1 MSATSTSP
9 WNPPKAPLVREDPD
23 APIYAGFW
31 RRWAAALVDGILY
44 YIVIFALALALGEGI
59 GVNLL
64 ALALA
69 WLYHA
74 LMQSSS
80 WQATLGKRAFGIKVV
95 RDTGERISFLR
106 ATGRYFATIL
116 SSLILMIGYLMAA
129 FTNRK
134 QALHDMIAST
144 LVVRGDASPDEIQTG
159 GGTMKLTAG
168 VWIFS
173 VFLALIPV
181 AGILA
186 AIAIPAYGDYTTRSK
201 MTEVISTGAAARS
214 AVSEYVAT
222 QGKLPATLEEAGF
235 QFTPSANVES
245 VKASFT
251 GPTLV
256 IRVVSKIPQAKG
268 GAVLFSS
275 PAKPPLAWTCTGDG
289 IPNKYLPATCRT

>member
-9 WNPPKAPLVREDPD
+9 WNPPKAPLVKEDPD

-31 RRWAAALVDGILY
+31 RRWAAALLDGILY
-44 YIVIFALALALGEGI
+44 YIVIFALALALGDGI

-80 WQATLGKRAFGIKVV
+80 WQATLGKRAFGIKVT

-144 LVVRGDASPDEIQTG
+144 LVVRGDATPEEIQTG
-159 GGTMKLTAG
+159 SGTMKLTAG

-201 MTEVISTGAAARS
+201 MSEVVAMGNVAKL
-214 AVSEYVAT
+214 AVSEYAAAN
-222 QGKLPATLEEAGF
+222 GKLPATLAEAGYVPV
-235 QFTPSANVES
+235 PSQNAES
-245 VKASFT
+245 ATASFT
-251 GPTLV
+251 GPTVV
-256 IRVVSKIPQAKG
+256 IRVVSKVPQAKG
-268 GAVLFSS
+268 GAVLFSA
-275 PAKPPLAWTCTGDG
+275 PAKLPLAWTCSADG
-289 IPNKYLPATCRT
+289 IPNKLLPATCRT